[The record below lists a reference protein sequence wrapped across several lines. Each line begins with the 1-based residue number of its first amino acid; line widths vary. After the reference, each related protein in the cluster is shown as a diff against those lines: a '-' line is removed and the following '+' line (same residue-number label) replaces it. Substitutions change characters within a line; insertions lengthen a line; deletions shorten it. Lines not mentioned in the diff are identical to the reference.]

1 MARTPNM
8 AVGIDLNVPIAVRT
22 AEGTQDDV
30 ITLVHDAFG
39 LTPPSITTGSRVV
52 VGMSATR
59 RGVVIVKAM
68 F

>member
-1 MARTPNM
+1 MVRTPNM

-39 LTPPSITTGSRVV
+39 LTDLLGRRANSGHGWGSN
-52 VGMSATR
+52 
-59 RGVVIVKAM
+59 
-68 F
+68 